1 MYSFKN
7 DYAEGCHP
15 DVLRMLTNTNLD
27 QQEGYGDDDYSNLA
41 RKHILRHLQCD
52 AAIHFVSGG
61 TQANTVVLAAALKP
75 YESVIAAESA
85 HINVHEAGAIEATG
99 HKIEYAI
106 TPDGKLSPEL
116 IAPLL
121 VKAEDHHMVK
131 PRLVYISQSTE
142 LGTVYKLDEME
153 ALSAF
158 CKQNSLLLYADGA
171 RLGAALASPSADFT
185 LADMARLF
193 DAFYIGGTKNG
204 ALMGEAIVLL
214 NDDLKRDFLFHL
226 KQRGALLSKGRLAG
240 VQFAVLFEGELF
252 LSLARHANDI
262 ALQMSAAIAKAGY
275 PFFAQPESNQIFPIL
290 PLSLIDELSKDFGFY
305 IWRKTDHNNAIIRLV
320 TSWATPVNAVDDF
333 VKRMNS
339 LV

>member
-1 MYSFKN
+1 MFSFKN
-7 DYAEGCHP
+7 DYAEGCHTE
-15 DVLRMLTNTNLD
+15 LLKMLIDTNMS
-27 QQEGYGDDDYSNLA
+27 QQEGYGDDDFSGLA
-41 RKHILRHLQCD
+41 RTRILQHLQRD
-52 AAIHFVSGG
+52 ADIHFVSGG

-75 YESVIAAESA
+75 FESVIAAESA

-99 HKIEYAI
+99 HKIEYAA
-106 TPDGKLSPEL
+106 TPDGKLTPEL

-142 LGTVYKLDEME
+142 LGTVYKLCEME

-158 CKQNSLLLYADGA
+158 CKSNNLLLYADGA
-171 RLGAALASPSADFT
+171 RMGAALTSPAADFT

-214 NDDLKRDFLFHL
+214 NPDLKRDFLFHL

-240 VQFAVLFEGELF
+240 SQFAALFSNNLF
-252 LSLARHANDI
+252 FELARHSNSM
-262 ALQMSAAIAKAGY
+262 ALQMAAAIAKAGY
-275 PFFAQPESNQIFPIL
+275 PFFAQPESNQIFPVL
-290 PLSLIDELSKDFGFY
+290 PLGLIEKLSKEFGFY
-305 IWRKTDHNNAIIRLV
+305 IWRKTDDNNAIIRLV
-320 TSWATPVNAVDDF
+320 TSWATPQSEVERFVDYIQ
-333 VKRMNS
+333 
-339 LV
+339 

>member
-1 MYSFKN
+1 MFSFKN

-15 DVLRMLTNTNLD
+15 ELLKMLIDTNMS
-27 QQEGYGDDDYSNLA
+27 QQEGYGDDDFSGLA
-41 RKHILRHLQCD
+41 RTRILQHLQHD
-52 AAIHFVSGG
+52 ADIHFVSGG

-75 YESVIAAESA
+75 FESVIAAESA

-99 HKIEYAI
+99 HKIEYAA
-106 TPDGKLSPEL
+106 TPDGKLTPEL

-142 LGTVYKLDEME
+142 LGTVYKLSEME

-158 CKQNSLLLYADGA
+158 CKSNNLLLYADGA
-171 RLGAALASPSADFT
+171 RMGAALTSPAADFT

-214 NDDLKRDFLFHL
+214 NPDLKRDFLFHL

-240 VQFAVLFEGELF
+240 SQFAALFSNNLF
-252 LSLARHANDI
+252 FELARHSNSM
-262 ALQMSAAIAKAGY
+262 ALQMAAAIAKAGY
-275 PFFAQPESNQIFPIL
+275 PFFAQPESNQIFPVL
-290 PLSLIDELSKDFGFY
+290 PMTLIEKLSKEFGFY
-305 IWRKTDHNNAIIRLV
+305 IWRKTDDNNAIIRLV
-320 TSWATPVNAVDDF
+320 TSWATPQSEVERFVDYIQ
-333 VKRMNS
+333 
-339 LV
+339 

>member
-1 MYSFKN
+1 MFSFKN

-15 DVLRMLTNTNLD
+15 EMLKMLIDTNMS
-27 QQEGYGDDDYSNLA
+27 QQEGYGDDEYSDLA
-41 RKHILRHLQCD
+41 RTRILQHLQLD
-52 AAIHFVSGG
+52 ADIHFVSGG

-75 YESVIAAESA
+75 FESVIAAESA

-99 HKIEYAI
+99 HKIEYAA
-106 TPDGKLSPEL
+106 TPDGKLTPEL

-121 VKAEDHHMVK
+121 LKAEDHHMVK

-142 LGTVYKLDEME
+142 LGTVYKLPEME

-158 CKQNSLLLYADGA
+158 CKKNNLLLYADGA
-171 RLGAALASPSADFT
+171 RMGAALTSPAADFT

-204 ALMGEAIVLL
+204 ALLGEAIVLL
-214 NDDLKRDFLFHL
+214 NRDLKRDFLFHL

-240 VQFAVLFEGELF
+240 TQFAALFNDDLF
-252 LSLARHANDI
+252 FDLARHANRM
-262 ALQMSAAIAKAGY
+262 ALKMAAAIESQGF

-290 PLSLIDELSKDFGFY
+290 PMSLIEKLSKEFGFY
-305 IWRKTDHNNAIIRLV
+305 IWRKTDAEHAIIRLV
-320 TSWATPVNAVDDF
+320 TSWATPESEVERF
-333 VKRMNS
+333 IECIQ
-339 LV
+339 